1 MHRIAPRPWRRIAS
15 RARPRRYSRMRAQL
29 MRSCQSI
36 PTVPNEAMALLSRGC
51 GQSYKVP
58 DRRDRAG
65 GSVGYRVVLTD
76 QVFPSVD
83 TERELLATIDAT
95 LEVASGERAQILQA
109 AAGADAILTTYYPLD
124 RAFIEGLERCRV
136 IARYG
141 IGVDNIDLAA
151 AAERGIVVTN
161 VPDYCIEEVGAHT
174 VALVLA
180 LLRRVPAG
188 AAIVAA
194 GGWGIEGVR
203 PIRRLSTLVLGLVGT
218 GRIGRWVAGAHGPL
232 TEATRGLIGTDEL
245 ARMKRSAVLVNT
257 SRGPLVQFGALR
269 AALEAGEIAGAA
281 LDVFET
287 EPPTLPSPAVPNL
300 LATPHM
306 AFYSEEALAESQ
318 VKAATQVV
326 KVLSGEPPDYPVR

>member
-1 MHRIAPRPWRRIAS
+1 M
-15 RARPRRYSRMRAQL
+15 
-29 MRSCQSI
+29 
-36 PTVPNEAMALLSRGC
+36 
-51 GQSYKVP
+51 
-58 DRRDRAG
+58 
-65 GSVGYRVVLTD
+65 GYRVVLTD

-218 GRIGRWVAGAHGPL
+218 GRIGRWVAGALGPLVAEVLAYDPFLSEPPPGTRLVELDELLARSDVVSLHCPL

>member
-1 MHRIAPRPWRRIAS
+1 
-15 RARPRRYSRMRAQL
+15 
-29 MRSCQSI
+29 
-36 PTVPNEAMALLSRGC
+36 
-51 GQSYKVP
+51 
-58 DRRDRAG
+58 
-65 GSVGYRVVLTD
+65 VGYRVVLTD

-218 GRIGRWVAGAHGPL
+218 GRIGRWVAGALGPLVAEVLAYDPFLSEPPPGTRLVELDELLARSDVVSLHCPL